1 MPLPITLY
9 ECCFFAGNV
18 GPLKADNYC
27 SRNQNKIFQH
37 FGRLFL
43 AGTLK
48 NVPFSVNELLVKFRE
63 ESTGVGRFCRLEFE
77 RMANWPSFDFLSKLG
92 QLSRRPVSIKKSK
105 LGQLAIRWNFE
116 PAKSANPNI
125 EIDSSRKL
133 TNTNY

>member
-92 QLSRRPVSIKKSK
+92 QLSRRPVSCNSPCFDKKIETGPVGYPLELRACK
-105 LGQLAIRWNFE
+105 IGQ
-116 PAKSANPNI
+116 SQ
-125 EIDSSRKL
+125 
-133 TNTNY
+133 Y